1 LTEHN
6 KDYYFDKKLNR
17 NKVKREFMLY
27 IRNAGDAKAALTP
40 DEHLAFIKKCE
51 VYIGRL
57 KEEDKL
63 IAAQPIVREGF
74 IVAKSGDGWTSVA
87 IDPTKEVQVG
97 YYHIRAS
104 DIYEAIAM
112 AKDNPEFEYV
122 PSASIEVRPIKMK
135 EAQTNFVYPNS

>member
-1 LTEHN
+1 
-6 KDYYFDKKLNR
+6 
-17 NKVKREFMLY
+17 VKREFMLY

-74 IVAKSGDGWTSVA
+74 IVAKSGDDWTSVS

-104 DIYEAIAM
+104 DIDEAIAM

-122 PSASIEVRPIKMK
+122 PSANIEVRPIKMK